1 MGLRVGIDAGGT
13 FTDFVAYD
21 SDTGQLVSCKCP
33 STPQS
38 PIDAFL
44 ETFRLAGI
52 QAAEVAEL
60 IHGTTIA
67 TNALIERKGADV
79 AFVTTAGFED
89 LPYIQRINRRELYNL
104 DWRKSKPLVGSRDSC
119 FGLNERILSDGEVLR
134 PLGVEEVEGLCV
146 EILSRGFEAVAVCLL
161 FAFLNPEH
169 EKAVK
174 SILDEHLGGLPYSL
188 SHEVAPIWREYERA
202 STTIADAYIKSMVG
216 RYISGLDDGL
226 KAVGADGSWTVMK
239 SNGGTVSAEACV
251 ESPIQLA
258 MSGPAGGLI
267 ASQAIAREL
276 DLDNV
281 VTLDMGGTSCDVGI
295 VIGGEQRLTTE
306 YEIEFGLPAS
316 IPLIDVKTIGAGGGS
331 VAWVDAGGFLQVGPR
346 SSGAH
351 PGPACYDLGGQE
363 PTVTDANLHLGRL
376 DPGFFLDGRM
386 ALSAD
391 RAQEAL
397 AGLRESVGMDELD
410 LASAILQIAESNM
423 ANAIRMVSVAQGHD
437 PRDFTLIAFGGAGP
451 LHATAI
457 ARELDM
463 PRVAIPVV
471 PGNASAFGFLLA
483 DARVDK
489 VWTRGYR
496 SDEVDVA
503 EVNAQLSRMRE
514 EVVSELT
521 AGGYQGVPVFSNAIN
536 MRYLGQNY
544 EQGVPVPTGEITS
557 ALLDGALS
565 DFHDTHESRYGY
577 AFRDAVIELISFQ
590 VTAIGPKDKPLLEAL
605 RPRAEAS
612 RATKREVYFPLEG
625 WVEAAIYTREALV
638 PGDSVTGPAVVQEAG
653 ATTVLRPGDRMTVDA
668 RGILLIE
675 VGMGKS

>member
-104 DWRKSKPLVGSRDSC
+104 DWRKSKPLVSSRNSC

-202 STTIADAYIKSMVG
+202 STTIADAYIKPMVG

-590 VTAIGPKDKPLLEAL
+590 VTAIGPKDKPSLEAL

-612 RATKREVYFPLEG
+612 RATKREVYFPSEG
-625 WVEAAIYTREALV
+625 WVEATIYTRQALV
-638 PGDSVTGPAVVQEAG
+638 PGDTVAGPAVVQEAG
-653 ATTVLRPGDRMTVDA
+653 ATTVLRAGDRMTVDA

-675 VGMGKS
+675 VGMDKS